1 VDTRRRLLPLDK
13 MIDQAPDPYIFVREG
28 YSQRVEYEIR
38 GRGQP
43 DDDVA
48 LDFEDE
54 DWDDEEP

>member
-1 VDTRRRLLPLDK
+1 
-13 MIDQAPDPYIFVREG
+13 
-28 YSQRVEYEIR
+28 VEYEIR